1 MEYALLAIRILL
13 VLLGAM
19 ALIRFVWKSSW
30 RNILAWFAAVICSL
44 CLYYELISFMG
55 IFSEYASAEGY
66 RFAIEIVASLSP
78 LLAYL
83 PLIRYSAMKRNGQ
96 FSNEIILLVTAI
108 SLFVAFICYVVGS
121 YLGIFG
127 AVVSVLTMAC
137 FSMYSDNEHKRNI
150 TKVNEQMLNAQLNHY
165 ETIKQSNFELRRIKH
180 DMKNHLLVARDMAE
194 KGNNKELIAYLDTL
208 TDEVVKGD
216 VFCRTGNDI
225 ADAILSDKN
234 NKAAKRNITLQ
245 VSGDLAGVEI
255 DDVGL
260 CTIIANLLDN
270 AIEAVSKLYN
280 LNTSERHKVITIDFR
295 KNANFLVIEQTNYS
309 LEKIKS
315 EKGRFITSKNS
326 PDHGFGLY
334 NIKQAVY
341 RNDGEF
347 NIIEDTGEFT
357 KYTFEIML
365 PLKLAKKD

>member
-1 MEYALLAIRILL
+1 MEYVLVAIRILL
-13 VLLGAM
+13 VLLGAV
-19 ALIRFVWKSSW
+19 ALIHFVWKSSW
-30 RNILAWFAAVICSL
+30 RNVLAWIAAVICSW
-44 CLYYELISFMG
+44 CLYYELSSFMG
-55 IFSEYASAEGY
+55 LFAGYASIGGY
-66 RFAIEIVASLSP
+66 KYLVEIVASIFP

-83 PLIRYSAMKRNGQ
+83 PLIRYCLIKRNGQ
-96 FSNEIILLVTAI
+96 FTTEVILLATAI
-108 SLFVAFICYVVGS
+108 TVFVASICFVVGS
-121 YLGIFG
+121 YLGVLG
-127 AVVSVLTMAC
+127 AIVSVLTMAC
-137 FSMYSDNEHKRNI
+137 FAMYSENKHDRNI
-150 TKVNEQMLNAQLNHY
+150 TRVNEQMLNAQLNHY
-165 ETIKQSNFELRRIKH
+165 EAVKQSNFELRRIKH

-194 KGNNKELIAYLDTL
+194 KGNNKELIAYLEKL
-208 TDEVVKGD
+208 TDDVVQSD

-234 NKAAKRNITLQ
+234 NKASKRNITLQ
-245 VSGDLAGVEI
+245 VSGNLAGAEI
-255 DDVGL
+255 DAVDL

-295 KNANFLVIEQTNYS
+295 KNANFLVIEQSNYA

-326 PDHGFGLY
+326 PDHGFGIY

-347 NIIEDTGEFT
+347 NILEDSGEFT

-365 PLKLAKKD
+365 PLK

>member
-1 MEYALLAIRILL
+1 MDYALLIIRILL
-13 VLLGAM
+13 VLLGAV

-30 RNILAWFAAVICSL
+30 RNVLAWVAAAICSF

-55 IFSEYASAEGY
+55 VFSEYASSEGY
-66 RFAIEIVASLSP
+66 KFIIEVVASIFP

-83 PLIRYSAMKRNGQ
+83 PLIRYSVIKRNGQ
-96 FSNEIILLVTAI
+96 FSTEIILLVTAI
-108 SLFVAFICYVVGS
+108 SVFIAFICFMVGG
-121 YLGIFG
+121 YLGILG
-127 AVVSVLTMAC
+127 AVISVLTMAC
-137 FSMYSDNEHKRNI
+137 FSMYSENKHDRNI
-150 TKVNEQMLNAQLNHY
+150 TRVNEQMLNAQLNHY
-165 ETIKQSNFELRRIKH
+165 EAVKQSNFELRRIKH

-194 KGNNKELIAYLDTL
+194 KGNNKELIAYLDAL
-208 TDEVVKGD
+208 TNEVVQSD

-234 NKAAKRNITLQ
+234 NKATKRNITLQ
-245 VSGDLAGVEI
+245 VSGNLAGVEI
-255 DDVGL
+255 DAVDL

-295 KNANFLVIEQTNYS
+295 KNANFLVIEQTNYA

-347 NIIEDTGEFT
+347 NILEDAGEFT

-365 PLKLAKKD
+365 PLKLV